1 MWGAGKSENISFHCF
16 QNIVLIDCIG
26 KTFHLKKFDFFA
38 LQILMF
44 LHKWQLMKHFTWNE
58 FPALQL
64 NKALLCFRPAAR
76 CRFSEEHVPGPWPAG
91 WVHASVLLPAL
102 RGEKSESVLRG
113 CSQPQHPLP
122 RCYLQVLIPRGEN
135 ATRFSSLV
143 LFTKHVSQSLRN
155 AICDAEYR
163 AFFLC
168 PRIELYQ
175 NEISCSFEPVSI
187 ATVLY
192 TCDVQA

>member
-1 MWGAGKSENISFHCF
+1 M
-16 QNIVLIDCIG
+16 
-26 KTFHLKKFDFFA
+26 
-38 LQILMF
+38 
-44 LHKWQLMKHFTWNE
+44 
-58 FPALQL
+58 
-64 NKALLCFRPAAR
+64 
-76 CRFSEEHVPGPWPAG
+76 PGPWPAG